1 MERYIITTTTI
12 LMNAKRGH
20 LTVIFTLSTQAGSTA
35 FMLSYVPR
43 SHKEQFFKCFCRIKL
58 TFAEMEMVCKQR
70 HSSEQLFKAKRKKGE
85 KIFCIFASLYANI

>member
-43 SHKEQFFKCFCRIKL
+43 SHKEQFFKCFCRIK
-58 TFAEMEMVCKQR
+58 
-70 HSSEQLFKAKRKKGE
+70 
-85 KIFCIFASLYANI
+85 